1 MSYSSKKGA
10 VERGV
15 PQPKYIMGEG
25 SPSHDPLQP
34 DKVPR
39 TAAGPQSAGL
49 LFPQWRETASNT
61 VLYNLVLDNQAWIF
75 PPFTSIISNMH
86 CKCNAYFTVIIR
98 YTKRKT
104 FILRGIRMAFK
115 IPSIPPTTN
124 KTIRF
129 PNDLIEEVEQL
140 IEGKDCTFS
149 AFVVAAVRAAVEEV
163 QNQQDS
169 DR

>member
-1 MSYSSKKGA
+1 
-10 VERGV
+10 
-15 PQPKYIMGEG
+15 
-25 SPSHDPLQP
+25 
-34 DKVPR
+34 
-39 TAAGPQSAGL
+39 
-49 LFPQWRETASNT
+49 
-61 VLYNLVLDNQAWIF
+61 
-75 PPFTSIISNMH
+75 
-86 CKCNAYFTVIIR
+86 
-98 YTKRKT
+98 
-104 FILRGIRMAFK
+104 MAFK

-129 PNDLIEEVEQL
+129 PNDLIEEGEQL